1 MWQYKLHTYF
11 SGFKIVYLLE
21 STFFFLFDS
30 VPDSVDSVSD
40 SVDSVADSVDSV
52 SDSVDSV
59 EHFLNT
65 FLRVTPP
72 SDGQNQRDIQT
83 FERRIRT
90 EIGWRVQ

>member
-21 STFFFLFDS
+21 STFFVLF
-30 VPDSVDSVSD
+30 DSVSD
-40 SVDSVADSVDSV
+40 SVDSVSDSVDSV

-72 SDGQNQRDIQT
+72 CGQQQRAAAEYEWGGSGVIAGGDGRA
-83 FERRIRT
+83 EA
-90 EIGWRVQ
+90 GAV

>member
-21 STFFFLFDS
+21 STFFVLF
-30 VPDSVDSVSD
+30 DSVSD
-40 SVDSVADSVDSV
+40 SVDSVSDSVDSV

-72 SDGQNQRDIQT
+72 YIA
-83 FERRIRT
+83 F
-90 EIGWRVQ
+90 